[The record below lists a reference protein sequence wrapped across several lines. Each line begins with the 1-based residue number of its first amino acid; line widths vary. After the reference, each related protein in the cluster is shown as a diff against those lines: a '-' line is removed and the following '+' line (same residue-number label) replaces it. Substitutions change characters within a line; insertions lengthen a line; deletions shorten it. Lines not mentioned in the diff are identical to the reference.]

1 MAYKQPRVPQMREGT
16 NLAAFMREI
25 VLFLKD
31 FAMETWTTVR
41 SHDEEIRKLRAQIE
55 EMNKTSE

>member
-16 NLAAFMREI
+16 NLASFMREI

-41 SHDEEIRKLRAQIE
+41 AQEEEIRRLRAQIE
-55 EMNKTSE
+55 EMNK